1 MLLFR
6 FSNPIKQLNM
16 STHDTILQVLKEKS
30 SMKQDVYARNLEVFR
45 MLRETVIEFADTL
58 KPQASG
64 IDKRLIVEYRNKSEF
79 EFELRVAGDILI
91 FSVHT
96 NVFEFDNSHP
106 MWKTSYIKENAAR
119 SYCGMINIYNFLSDS
134 FKYNRYNDL
143 GYLVA
148 RIFVNHEG
156 HYFVEG
162 KRQLGFLY
170 NDFAAST
177 ISKED
182 LRKILESAVLYC
194 LDFDL
199 FTPPY
204 DEVKVIS
211 LAQVLETSAMM
222 SVKTGKRLGFRY
234 QADND
239 VE

>member
-1 MLLFR
+1 
-6 FSNPIKQLNM
+6 M

-30 SMKQDVYARNLEVFR
+30 AMKQDVYAMNLEVFG
-45 MLRETVIEFADTL
+45 MLREAVISFCEKL
-58 KPQASG
+58 KPEAAG
-64 IDKRLIVEYRNKSEF
+64 IDKRLVIEYRNKSEF
-79 EFELRVAGDILI
+79 EFELRVAGDVLI
-91 FSVHT
+91 FSAHT
-96 NVFEFDNSHP
+96 NVFEFDTSHP
-106 MWKTSYIKENAAR
+106 MWKTSYIRENPAR

-170 NDFAAST
+170 NDFAGSR

-182 LRKILESAVLYC
+182 LKKILESAVLYC
-194 LDFDL
+194 LNFDL

-211 LAQVLETSAMM
+211 LAQVQETSAMM